1 MEWIKSFFS
10 YNIRNIDY
18 NLDGNK
24 NRVNKEFEKEN
35 NNLILVR
42 IKFVCIA
49 IIILSAYYAYIDF
62 VIFKELEGT
71 YYLRNLRVMHLII
84 ILGCFLYLGIYEF
97 YLKKNKYIKD
107 KHISFVIKTYLISTL
122 LVGMLSSLN
131 SQYLT
136 GNIDSYIIVCVLVAV
151 ALPLE
156 PIFMFCAF
164 FINHAMFIVGLNL
177 IVQDK
182 YEVVTKEI
190 NSTMMVIMTYVLV
203 VISYRFRKNDYYNK
217 SNLEKLFEINPYPLI
232 IERFKD
238 GKIIKVNKKILEFYD
253 ISLEESKNLTEKDL
267 YSNNGERN
275 NIIKRLENEG
285 NIYNY
290 ILEHKTKDGLS
301 KWVIANYEV
310 INYRGEKCILCGMT
324 DITELKK
331 MESELIKNATT
342 DVLTGVYNRRTG
354 MEILQKKLT
363 SDSKEFLE
371 LSICFIDIN
380 KLKYVNDNY
389 GHAEGDYYIST
400 VCRVLKSEINKDD
413 ILFRFGGDEFIIAF
427 IDKSS
432 EEVEKIWADINLK
445 FKNINNSNHKPYDIT
460 VSHGVY
466 QYNSNMQITLEE
478 VIHLADEEMYK
489 DKYCKI

>member
-1 MEWIKSFFS
+1 MEWIKNFFS
-10 YNIRNIDY
+10 YSIRNIDY
-18 NLDGNK
+18 NLDENK
-24 NRVNKEFEKEN
+24 NKVNKDFVKEN
-35 NNLILVR
+35 NNMILVR

-49 IIILSAYYAYIDF
+49 VILISIYYGYVDF
-62 VIFKELEGT
+62 IAFKELEGT
-71 YYLRNLRVMHLII
+71 DYLRNLRVMHLII
-84 ILGCFLYLGIYEF
+84 VLGCFLYLGVYEF
-97 YLKKNKYIKD
+97 YLRKKKDVKDGHVSLIIK
-107 KHISFVIKTYLISTL
+107 VYLVSTL
-122 LVGMLSSLN
+122 LIGMLSSIN

-136 GNIDSYIIVCVLVAV
+136 GNIDSYIVVCVLVAV

-156 PIFMFCAF
+156 PVFMFCAF
-164 FINHAMFIVGLNL
+164 FINHAVFIVGLNFV
-177 IVQDK
+177 VQDK
-182 YEVVTKEI
+182 YELITKEI
-190 NSTMMVIMTYVLV
+190 NSTVMVIMAYILI
-203 VISYRFRKNDYYNK
+203 VITYRFRKDDYYNK

-238 GKIIKVNKKILEFYD
+238 GKIVRVNKKVLDFYD
-253 ISLEESKNLTEKDL
+253 ISLEESKNLNVKDL
-267 YSNNGERN
+267 YSNEEERN
-275 NIIKRLENEG
+275 NIMKRLENEG

-290 ILEHKTKDGLS
+290 ILEHKTKNQLS

-310 INYRGEKCILCGMT
+310 INYRGEKCVLCGMT

-331 MESELIKNATT
+331 METELIKNAAT

-354 MEILQKKLT
+354 MEILQKKL
-363 SDSKEFLE
+363 DSNPKEFLE
-371 LSICFIDIN
+371 LRICFIDIN

-389 GHAEGDYYIST
+389 GHSEGDYYIST
-400 VCRVLKSEINKDD
+400 VCKVLKSEISQED

-427 IDKSS
+427 IDKS
-432 EEVEKIWADINLK
+432 EKDVEKIWTDINIK

-460 VSHGVY
+460 VSHGIY